1 VDPKELRSFFVQR
14 FILLGGMAEMKDVK
28 ARLGEAI
35 RRWFAPREIIIRTS
49 GRIQFICLS
58 TRAQLIASTVLGGVV
73 LGALGASINLAV
85 EQLHQYSRDIA
96 VRQAE
101 SAYNELLTAFGD
113 YVERAGDSIA
123 AADAEVAALA
133 ARANPSLPQPPQ
145 SGDVLVNLSGRGDA
159 ALKSALRDRLTLF
172 ESDLRTV
179 SERNKLLVGELSDL
193 KRELQQAQF
202 DRDTAIEARQ
212 AKATQLAEEMLK
224 SRALTNH
231 GDALQK
237 ELAEVTARG
246 ASAETRINSLT
257 AKVAGLEAEIQE
269 TNDHAADIE
278 DQARQL
284 TVALNAAIEQRNR
297 LQNER
302 AKMAGEVGDLR
313 QQLASLQES
322 QASFVANLA
331 ERTRGNV
338 DMMEKT
344 VAMTGLDVNKLLQ
357 TVSEDSGEGGPFIP
371 APTAASGD
379 EGEQKLLA
387 SVATL
392 GDQVD
397 RWEKLQFILRSL
409 PLTAPIDSY
418 YISSTYGARMDPFN
432 GERAV
437 HEGIDMVSKLR
448 SEVLATAP
456 GTVKFAGWKGGY
468 GRVVEIDHGLGI
480 VTRYAH
486 LHAINVKVGDVV
498 DYRQEIG
505 KLGSSGRSSGPHVHF
520 EVRYNGRPLDPMAFL
535 KAGRYVFK
543 G

>member
-1 VDPKELRSFFVQR
+1 
-14 FILLGGMAEMKDVK
+14 MK
-28 ARLGEAI
+28 ARLGEAV

-133 ARANPSLPQPPQ
+133 ARSNPSLPQPSQ
-145 SGDVLVNLSGRGDA
+145 SGDVLANLSGRGDE
-159 ALKSALRDRLTLF
+159 ALKSALRDRLSMF
-172 ESDLRTV
+172 ETDLRNV
-179 SERNKLLVGELSDL
+179 SERNKVLVGELSEL

-202 DRDTAIEARQ
+202 DRDTAVEARQ
-212 AKATQLAEEMLK
+212 VKATQLADEMLK
-224 SRALTNH
+224 SRSLGDR

-237 ELAEVTARG
+237 ELATVTERG

-257 AKVAGLEAEIQE
+257 AKVSGLEGEIQE
-269 TNDHAADIE
+269 TNQRASDIE
-278 DQARQL
+278 QQARQL
-284 TVALNAAIEQRNR
+284 TAALNTAIDQRNR

-302 AKMAGEVGDLR
+302 AKMAGTVGDLR

-322 QASFVANLA
+322 QANFVANLA
-331 ERTRGNV
+331 ERARDNI
-338 DMMEKT
+338 DIMEKT
-344 VAMTGLDVNKLLQ
+344 VAMTGLDVDKLLLS
-357 TVSEDSGEGGPFIP
+357 VADDNSGEGGPFIP
-371 APTAASGD
+371 APAPGAVGD

-392 GDQVD
+392 GGQVD

-418 YISSTYGARMDPFN
+418 YISSAFGARMDPFN
-432 GERAV
+432 GERAI

-448 SEVLATAP
+448 SDVLATAP
-456 GTVKFAGWKGGY
+456 GTVIFAGWKGGY

-486 LHAINVKVGDVV
+486 LYAINVKVGDVV

-520 EVRYNGRPLDPMAFL
+520 EVRYNGRPLDPMSFL

>member
-1 VDPKELRSFFVQR
+1 VRFVQR
-14 FILLGGMAEMKDVK
+14 FILLGGMAEMKDLK
-28 ARLGEAI
+28 ARIDDGI

-58 TRAQLIASTVLGGVV
+58 TRAQLIATTVLSGVV

-133 ARANPSLPQPPQ
+133 ARTNPAGGSLPAPSVPD
-145 SGDVLVNLSGRGDA
+145 SMLASMAGRGDA
-159 ALKSALRDRLTLF
+159 ALKSALRDRLTMF
-172 ESDLRTV
+172 ETDLRTV

-212 AKATQLAEEMLK
+212 AKAAQLADEANK
-224 SRALTNH
+224 SRLLGNR

-237 ELAEVTARG
+237 ELAAVTARG
-246 ASAETRINSLT
+246 ASAETRINSMT
-257 AKVAGLEAEIQE
+257 AKVASLEAEIHE
-269 TNDHAADIE
+269 TNLRAGDIE
-278 DQARQL
+278 QQARQL
-284 TVALNAAIEQRNR
+284 TVALNTAIDQRNR

-302 AKMAGEVGDLR
+302 ARMAGTIGDLR

-322 QASFVANLA
+322 QANFVANLA
-331 ERTRGNV
+331 ERARGNIDV
-338 DMMEKT
+338 MEKT
-344 VAMTGLDVNKLLQ
+344 VAMTGLDVDKLLRS
-357 TVSEDSGEGGPFIP
+357 VAEENSGEGGPFIP
-371 APTAASGD
+371 APSPSVTGN
-379 EGEQKLLA
+379 ENEQKLLA

-418 YISSTYGARMDPFN
+418 YISSAYGTRMDPFN
-432 GERAV
+432 GARAL
-437 HEGIDMVSKLR
+437 HEGVDMVSKLR

-456 GTVKFAGWKGGY
+456 GTVIFAGWKGGY

-486 LHAINVKVGDVV
+486 LYAINVKVGDLV

>member
-1 VDPKELRSFFVQR
+1 
-14 FILLGGMAEMKDVK
+14 MKDLK
-28 ARLGEAI
+28 ARIGEGI

-133 ARANPSLPQPPQ
+133 ARSNAAGGSLPAPSIPD
-145 SGDVLVNLSGRGDA
+145 SMLASLSGRGDD
-159 ALKSALRDRLTLF
+159 ALKSALRDRLTMF
-172 ESDLRTV
+172 ETDLRTV
-179 SERNKLLVGELSDL
+179 SERNKLLVGELSQL
-193 KRELQQAQF
+193 KRDLQQAQF

-212 AKATQLAEEMLK
+212 AKAAQLAEEVNK
-224 SRALTNH
+224 SRLLGNR
-231 GDALQK
+231 GDTLQK
-237 ELAEVTARG
+237 ELAAVVSRG
-246 ASAETRINSLT
+246 MSAENRITSLT
-257 AKVAGLEAEIQE
+257 KKVTEMEGQINDTNLRAGEIEQ
-269 TNDHAADIE
+269 
-278 DQARQL
+278 QARQL
-284 TVALNAAIEQRNR
+284 TVALNAALDQRNR

-302 AKMAGEVGDLR
+302 ARMAGTVGDLR
-313 QQLASLQES
+313 QQLTSLQES
-322 QASFVANLA
+322 QANFVANLA
-331 ERTRGNV
+331 ARARDNI
-338 DMMEKT
+338 DDMEKT
-344 VAMTGLDVNKLLQ
+344 VAMTGLDVDKLLQ
-357 TVSEDSGEGGPFIP
+357 SVAEENSGEGGPFIP
-371 APTAASGD
+371 ASTPAATGD
-379 EGEQKLLA
+379 EGEQKLMA

-397 RWEKLQFILRSL
+397 RWERLQLILRSL

-418 YISSTYGARMDPFN
+418 YISSSYGSRVDPFN
-432 GERAV
+432 GARAI

-456 GTVKFAGWKGGY
+456 GTVVFAGWKGGY
-468 GRVVEIDHGLGI
+468 GRVVEINHGLGI

-486 LHAINVKVGDVV
+486 LYAINVKVGDVV

-520 EVRYNGRPLDPMAFL
+520 EVRYNGRPLDPMSFL

>member
-1 VDPKELRSFFVQR
+1 
-14 FILLGGMAEMKDVK
+14 
-28 ARLGEAI
+28 
-35 RRWFAPREIIIRTS
+35 
-49 GRIQFICLS
+49 
-58 TRAQLIASTVLGGVV
+58 
-73 LGALGASINLAV
+73 
-85 EQLHQYSRDIA
+85 
-96 VRQAE
+96 
-101 SAYNELLTAFGD
+101 
-113 YVERAGDSIA
+113 
-123 AADAEVAALA
+123 
-133 ARANPSLPQPPQ
+133 
-145 SGDVLVNLSGRGDA
+145 
-159 ALKSALRDRLTLF
+159 
-172 ESDLRTV
+172 V
-179 SERNKLLVGELSDL
+179 SERNKLLVGQLSDL

-212 AKATQLAEEMLK
+212 AKAAQLADEVNK
-224 SRALTNH
+224 SRLLGNR
-231 GDALQK
+231 GDTLQK
-237 ELAEVTARG
+237 ELAAVTERG

-257 AKVAGLEAEIQE
+257 GKVASLEAKIQE
-269 TNDHAADIE
+269 TNQHAGDIE
-278 DQARQL
+278 QQARQL
-284 TVALNAAIEQRNR
+284 TVALNTAIDQRNR

-302 AKMAGEVGDLR
+302 AKMAGTVGDLR

-322 QASFVANLA
+322 QANFVANLA
-331 ERTRGNV
+331 ERARGNI
-338 DMMEKT
+338 DIMEKT

-357 TVSEDSGEGGPFIP
+357 SVADDNSGEGGPFIP
-371 APTAASGD
+371 APAPGAAGD

-418 YISSTYGARMDPFN
+418 YISSAFGARMDPFN

-456 GTVKFAGWKGGY
+456 GTVIFAGWKGGY

-486 LHAINVKVGDVV
+486 LYAINVKVGDIV

>member
-1 VDPKELRSFFVQR
+1 
-14 FILLGGMAEMKDVK
+14 MAEMNDMKT
-28 ARLGEAI
+28 RLGEAV

-73 LGALGASINLAV
+73 LGALGASINLAI

-133 ARANPSLPQPPQ
+133 ARSNTEGDRLPQTSQ
-145 SGDVLVNLSGRGDA
+145 SSELLTNLSGRGDA
-159 ALKSALRDRLTLF
+159 ALKSALRDRLTMF
-172 ESDLRTV
+172 ETDLRNV

-193 KRELQQAQF
+193 KRQLQQAQF

-212 AKATQLAEEMLK
+212 AKTAQLAEEINR
-224 SRALTNH
+224 SRSLSER

-237 ELAEVTARG
+237 ELADVIARG
-246 ASAETRINSLT
+246 ASAETRINSLNS
-257 AKVAGLEAEIQE
+257 KVASLEAEIQD

-278 DQARQL
+278 EQARQL

-302 AKMAGEVGDLR
+302 AKMSGEVGDLR

-322 QASFVANLA
+322 QANFVANLA
-331 ERTRGNV
+331 ERARGNI

-344 VAMTGLDVNKLLQ
+344 VAMTGLDVNKLLEA
-357 TVSEDSGEGGPFIP
+357 VSGDSAEGGPFIP
-371 APTAASGD
+371 AREPASGD

-418 YISSTYGARMDPFN
+418 YISSSYGTRLDPFN
-432 GERAV
+432 GARAQ
-437 HEGIDMVSKLR
+437 HEGVDMVSKLR

-456 GTVKFAGWKGGY
+456 GTVTFAGWKGGY

>member
-1 VDPKELRSFFVQR
+1 
-14 FILLGGMAEMKDVK
+14 
-28 ARLGEAI
+28 
-35 RRWFAPREIIIRTS
+35 
-49 GRIQFICLS
+49 
-58 TRAQLIASTVLGGVV
+58 
-73 LGALGASINLAV
+73 
-85 EQLHQYSRDIA
+85 
-96 VRQAE
+96 
-101 SAYNELLTAFGD
+101 
-113 YVERAGDSIA
+113 
-123 AADAEVAALA
+123 
-133 ARANPSLPQPPQ
+133 
-145 SGDVLVNLSGRGDA
+145 
-159 ALKSALRDRLTLF
+159 
-172 ESDLRTV
+172 
-179 SERNKLLVGELSDL
+179 
-193 KRELQQAQF
+193 
-202 DRDTAIEARQ
+202 
-212 AKATQLAEEMLK
+212 
-224 SRALTNH
+224 
-231 GDALQK
+231 
-237 ELAEVTARG
+237 
-246 ASAETRINSLT
+246 
-257 AKVAGLEAEIQE
+257 
-269 TNDHAADIE
+269 
-278 DQARQL
+278 
-284 TVALNAAIEQRNR
+284 VALNAALEQRNR

-302 AKMAGEVGDLR
+302 AKMAGEVGGLR
-313 QQLASLQES
+313 QQLTALQES
-322 QASFVANLA
+322 QANFVANLA

-357 TVSEDSGEGGPFIP
+357 TVSEESGEGGPFIP
-371 APTAASGD
+371 ATTAPSGD

-397 RWEKLQFILRSL
+397 RWEKLQLILRSL

-418 YISSTYGARMDPFN
+418 YISSSYGTRLDPFN
-432 GERAV
+432 GARAL
-437 HEGIDMVSKLR
+437 HEGVDMVSKLR

-486 LHAINVKVGDVV
+486 LYAINVKVGDVV

>member
-1 VDPKELRSFFVQR
+1 
-14 FILLGGMAEMKDVK
+14 MKDLK
-28 ARLGEAI
+28 AKIGDGI

-58 TRAQLIASTVLGGVV
+58 TRAQLIATTVLSGVV

-113 YVERAGDSIA
+113 FVERAGDSIA
-123 AADAEVAALA
+123 AADEEVAALA
-133 ARANPSLPQPPQ
+133 ARTDPASATLPETSKPD
-145 SGDVLVNLSGRGDA
+145 SMLAGLSGRGDE
-159 ALKSALRDRLTLF
+159 ALKGALRDRLNAF
-172 ESDLRTV
+172 ETDLRTV
-179 SERNKLLVGELSDL
+179 SERNKVLVGQLSDI
-193 KRELQQAQF
+193 KRELQQAEF
-202 DRDTAIEARQ
+202 DRDAAIEARQ
-212 AKATQLAEEMLK
+212 AKAAELAEEMNK
-224 SRALTNH
+224 SRQL
-231 GDALQK
+231 GDRGDTLQK
-237 ELAEVTARG
+237 ELAAVTARG
-246 ASAETRINSLT
+246 ASAETRINALT
-257 AKVAGLEAEIQE
+257 GQVAALEGQIKDTEL
-269 TNDHAADIE
+269 HAGDIE
-278 DQARQL
+278 QQVRQL
-284 TVALNAAIEQRNR
+284 TVALTTAIEQRNR

-302 AKMAGEVGDLR
+302 ARMAGTVGDLR
-313 QQLASLQES
+313 QQLASLQET

-331 ERTRGNV
+331 ERARDNI
-338 DMMEKT
+338 DEMEKT
-344 VAMTGLDVNKLLQ
+344 VAMTGLDVDKLLQ
-357 TVSEDSGEGGPFIP
+357 AVSDPDSGQGGPFIP
-371 APTAASGD
+371 APPPTSADD
-379 EGEQKLLA
+379 EGGQKLMA

-418 YISSTYGARMDPFN
+418 YISSAFGQRMDPFN
-432 GERAV
+432 GERAI

-456 GTVKFAGWKGGY
+456 GTVTFAGWKGGY

-486 LHAINVKVGDVV
+486 LYAINVKVGDVV

>member
-1 VDPKELRSFFVQR
+1 MNNLN
-14 FILLGGMAEMKDVK
+14 

-58 TRAQLIASTVLGGVV
+58 TRAQLIATTVLGGVV

-123 AADAEVAALA
+123 AADAEVAELA
-133 ARANPSLPQPPQ
+133 ARTDLGSAAQPAPAQ
-145 SGDVLVNLSGRGDA
+145 SGDVLANLSGRGDA

-172 ESDLRTV
+172 EADLRNV
-179 SERNKLLVGELSDL
+179 SERNKLLVGELADL
-193 KRELQQAQF
+193 KRELQQAEF
-202 DRDTAIEARQ
+202 DRDTAIAARQ
-212 AKATQLAEEMLK
+212 VKAAQLAEEINK
-224 SRALTNH
+224 NRALGER
-231 GDALQK
+231 GDGLQK

-257 AKVAGLEAEIQE
+257 AKVASLEAEIQE
-269 TNDHAADIE
+269 TNRRAGEIAE
-278 DQARQL
+278 QARQM

-302 AKMAGEVGDLR
+302 AKMAGTVGNLR
-313 QQLASLQES
+313 QQLAALQES
-322 QASFVANLA
+322 QANFVANLA
-331 ERTRGNV
+331 ERARNNID
-338 DMMEKT
+338 DMERT
-344 VAMTGLDVNKLLQ
+344 VAMTGLDVEKLLQ
-357 TVSEDSGEGGPFIP
+357 SIEDEESGKGGPFIP
-371 APTAASGD
+371 APAATGD
-379 EGEQKLLA
+379 ESEQKLLA

-418 YISSTYGARMDPFN
+418 YVSSSYGTRTDPFN
-432 GERAV
+432 GKRAL

-456 GTVKFAGWKGGY
+456 GTVIFAGWKGGY

-486 LHAINVKVGDVV
+486 LYAINVKVGDVV

>member
-1 VDPKELRSFFVQR
+1 M

-28 ARLGEAI
+28 ARLGEAV

-101 SAYNELLTAFGD
+101 SAYNDLLTAFGD
-113 YVERAGDSIA
+113 YVERAGDTIA

-133 ARANPSLPQPPQ
+133 DRTGLAAPAQPSDMLA
-145 SGDVLVNLSGRGDA
+145 SLSGRGDA
-159 ALKSALRDRLTLF
+159 ALKSALRDRLTMF
-172 ESDLRTV
+172 ETDLRAV
-179 SERNKLLVGELSDL
+179 SERNRLLVGELSDL
-193 KRELQQAQF
+193 KRELQQAEF

-212 AKATQLAEEMLK
+212 AKAAQLAEEMDK
-224 SRALTNH
+224 SRLLGSR
-231 GDALQK
+231 GDELQK
-237 ELAEVTARG
+237 ELAAVTARG
-246 ASAETRINSLT
+246 VSAETRINWLT
-257 AKVAGLEAEIQE
+257 GKVADLEGEIRE
-269 TNDHAADIE
+269 TNQRADEIAE
-278 DQARQL
+278 QARQM
-284 TVALNAAIEQRNR
+284 TVALNAALEQRNR

-302 AKMAGEVGDLR
+302 AKMAGTVGDLR

-322 QASFVANLA
+322 QADFVADLA
-331 ERTRGNV
+331 ERARGNI

-344 VAMTGLDVNKLLQ
+344 VAMTGLDVNKLLVAVAEQ
-357 TVSEDSGEGGPFIP
+357 SGEGGPFIP
-371 APTAASGD
+371 APVVASGD
-379 EGEQKLLA
+379 ESQQKLLA

-418 YISSTYGARMDPFN
+418 YISSSYGTRLDPFN
-432 GERAV
+432 GARAL
-437 HEGIDMVSKLR
+437 HEGVDMVSKLR

-520 EVRYNGRPLDPMAFL
+520 EVRYNGRPLDPMSFL

>member
-1 VDPKELRSFFVQR
+1 
-14 FILLGGMAEMKDVK
+14 MKDVK
-28 ARLGEAI
+28 ARIGELI

-113 YVERAGDSIA
+113 YVERAGDTIA
-123 AADAEVAALA
+123 EADAEVAALA
-133 ARANPSLPQPPQ
+133 ARTTPGSGTLPAGAQPD
-145 SGDVLVNLSGRGDA
+145 SMLASMAGRGDA
-159 ALKSALRDRLTLF
+159 ALKSALRDRLTMF
-172 ESDLRTV
+172 ETDLRTV

-193 KRELQQAQF
+193 KRELQQAEF
-202 DRDTAIEARQ
+202 DRDTAIDARQ
-212 AKATQLAEEMLK
+212 TKAAQLAEEVGK
-224 SRALTNH
+224 SRLLGNR
-231 GDALQK
+231 GDTLQK
-237 ELAEVTARG
+237 ELAKVTELG
-246 ASAETRINSLT
+246 ASAETRINSLNL
-257 AKVAGLEAEIQE
+257 KVANLETEIHE
-269 TNDHAADIE
+269 TNQRAGDIE
-278 DQARQL
+278 QQARQL
-284 TVALNAAIEQRNR
+284 TVALNAAIDQRNR

-302 AKMAGEVGDLR
+302 AKMAGTVGDLR

-322 QASFVANLA
+322 QANFVANLA
-331 ERTRGNV
+331 ERARGNI
-338 DMMEKT
+338 DLMEKT
-344 VAMTGLDVNKLLQ
+344 VAMTGLDVDKLLQ
-357 TVSEDSGEGGPFIP
+357 SVAEESSGEGGPFIP
-371 APTAASGD
+371 APAPGASGD

-392 GDQVD
+392 GGQVE

-418 YISSTYGARMDPFN
+418 YISSAYGARMDPFN
-432 GERAV
+432 GERAI

-456 GTVKFAGWKGGY
+456 GTVVFAGWKGGY
-468 GRVVEIDHGLGI
+468 GRVVEINHGLGI

-486 LHAINVKVGDVV
+486 LYAINVKVGDVV

>member
-1 VDPKELRSFFVQR
+1 
-14 FILLGGMAEMKDVK
+14 MAEMKDVK

-58 TRAQLIASTVLGGVV
+58 TRAQLIAATVLGGVV

-113 YVERAGDSIA
+113 YVERAGDTIA

-133 ARANPSLPQPPQ
+133 ARTNPGGGALPPASG
-145 SGDVLVNLSGRGDA
+145 SGDVLANLSGRGDA
-159 ALKSALRDRLTLF
+159 ALKSALRDRLSMF
-172 ESDLRTV
+172 ETDLRNV
-179 SERNKLLVGELSDL
+179 SERNRLLVGELSEL
-193 KRELQQAQF
+193 KRDLQQAQF
-202 DRDTAIEARQ
+202 DRDSAIEARQ
-212 AKATQLAEEMLK
+212 AKASQLAEEMNKTHML
-224 SRALTNH
+224 
-231 GDALQK
+231 GDRGEALQR

-257 AKVAGLEAEIQE
+257 VKVASMEAEIQE
-269 TNDHAADIE
+269 TNRNAGEIE
-278 DQARQL
+278 EQARQL
-284 TVALNAAIEQRNR
+284 AAALNAAIEQRNR

-302 AKMAGEVGDLR
+302 AKMAGTVGELR
-313 QQLASLQES
+313 QQLAALQES
-322 QASFVANLA
+322 QANFVAKLA
-331 ERTRGNV
+331 ERARDNI
-338 DMMEKT
+338 DDMEKT

-357 TVSEDSGEGGPFIP
+357 SIGEEESGRGGPFIP
-371 APTAASGD
+371 VPVATGD

-397 RWEKLQFILRSL
+397 RWEKLHLILRSL

-418 YISSTYGARMDPFN
+418 YISSAYGTRKDPFN
-432 GERAV
+432 GARSV

-448 SEVLATAP
+448 SQVLATAP

>member
-1 VDPKELRSFFVQR
+1 
-14 FILLGGMAEMKDVK
+14 MKDMK
-28 ARLGEAI
+28 ARLGEAV

-73 LGALGASINLAV
+73 LGALGASVNLAI

-133 ARANPSLPQPPQ
+133 ARSNPSLPQPSQ
-145 SGDVLVNLSGRGDA
+145 SGDVLANLSGRGDD
-159 ALKSALRDRLTLF
+159 ALKSALRDRLSLF
-172 ESDLRTV
+172 ESDLRNV

-212 AKATQLAEEMLK
+212 AKTALLAEEIGK
-224 SRALTNH
+224 SRSLNER
-231 GDALQK
+231 GEALQK
-237 ELAEVTARG
+237 QLADVIARG

-257 AKVAGLEAEIQE
+257 GKVAGLEAEIQE

-284 TVALNAAIEQRNR
+284 TVALNAALEQRNR

-313 QQLASLQES
+313 QQLTSLQES
-322 QASFVANLA
+322 QANFVANLA
-331 ERTRGNV
+331 ERARGNI

-371 APTAASGD
+371 AATPSGD

-418 YISSTYGARMDPFN
+418 YISSSYGTRLDPFN
-432 GERAV
+432 GARAL
-437 HEGIDMVSKLR
+437 HEGVDMVSKLR

-486 LHAINVKVGDVV
+486 LYAINVKVGDVV

>member
-1 VDPKELRSFFVQR
+1 MNDLKV
-14 FILLGGMAEMKDVK
+14 
-28 ARLGEAI
+28 RLADGV

-58 TRAQLIASTVLGGVV
+58 TRAQLIAATVLGGVV
-73 LGALGASINLAV
+73 MGALGASINLAI

-123 AADAEVAALA
+123 TADAEVAALVARTDPA
-133 ARANPSLPQPPQ
+133 AAMPVAPSGSNRVLPNIAGP
-145 SGDVLVNLSGRGDA
+145 GDD
-159 ALKSALRDRLTLF
+159 ALKTALRDRLAAF
-172 ESDLRTV
+172 ETDLRSV
-179 SERNKLLVGELSDL
+179 SERNKVLVAQLSDL
-193 KRELQQAQF
+193 KREMQRVQL
-202 DRDTAIEARQ
+202 DRDAAIEARQ
-212 AKATQLAEEMLK
+212 AKTAELAEEITR
-224 SRALTNH
+224 SRQLGER
-231 GDALQK
+231 GDALQR
-237 ELAEVTARG
+237 ELAAVIAQGTTAENRIG
-246 ASAETRINSLT
+246 ALED
-257 AKVAGLEAEIQE
+257 KVASLEGELQKTNQHAE
-269 TNDHAADIE
+269 DIAL
-278 DQARQL
+278 QARQL
-284 TVALNAAIEQRNR
+284 TTALNTAIEQRNR

-302 AKMAGEVGDLR
+302 AVIVGTVGDLR
-313 QQLASLQES
+313 SQLASLQES
-322 QASFVANLA
+322 QANFVANLA
-331 ERTRGNV
+331 ERARDNI

-344 VAMTGLDVNKLLQ
+344 VAMTGLDVEKLLAAIAEENAGQ
-357 TVSEDSGEGGPFIP
+357 GGPYIPAQATTDEGG
-371 APTAASGD
+371 
-379 EGEQKLLA
+379 QKLLA

-397 RWEKLQFILRSL
+397 RWERLQLILRSL

-418 YISSTYGARMDPFN
+418 YISSSYGARMDPFN
-432 GERAV
+432 GERAI
-437 HEGIDMVSKLR
+437 HEGIDMVGKLR

-480 VTRYAH
+480 ITRYAH
-486 LHAINVKVGDVV
+486 LYAINVKVGDVV

-520 EVRYNGRPLDPMAFL
+520 EVRYNGRPLDPMGFL

>member
-1 VDPKELRSFFVQR
+1 
-14 FILLGGMAEMKDVK
+14 MAEMKDVN
-28 ARLGEAI
+28 ARFGEAI
-35 RRWFAPREIIIRTS
+35 RRWFAPREVIIRTS

-58 TRAQLIASTVLGGVV
+58 TRAQMIAATVLGGVV
-73 LGALGASINLAV
+73 VGALGASINLAI

-113 YVERAGDSIA
+113 YVERAGDTIA

-133 ARANPSLPQPPQ
+133 ARTNPGGDPLAQP
-145 SGDVLVNLSGRGDA
+145 SHSDNVLASLSGRGDA
-159 ALKSALRDRLTLF
+159 ALKSALRDRLSMF

-179 SERNKLLVGELSDL
+179 SERNKLLVGELSEL

-212 AKATQLAEEMLK
+212 AKAAQLAEEMSKTRMLGN
-224 SRALTNH
+224 RA
-231 GDALQK
+231 DELQR
-237 ELAEVTARG
+237 ELAKATALG
-246 ASAETRINSLT
+246 ASAETRINMLN
-257 AKVAGLEAEIQE
+257 AKVAGLEDEIQE
-269 TNDHAADIE
+269 INGRAGDIE
-278 DQARQL
+278 EQARQL
-284 TVALNAAIEQRNR
+284 TIALNTAIEQRNR

-302 AKMAGEVGDLR
+302 AKMAGTIGELR
-313 QQLASLQES
+313 QQLTTLQES
-322 QASFVANLA
+322 QANFVANLA
-331 ERTRGNV
+331 ERARVNI
-338 DMMEKT
+338 DDMEKT

-357 TVSEDSGEGGPFIP
+357 SIEEQETGKGGPFIP
-371 APTAASGD
+371 APVVASGD
-379 EGEQKLLA
+379 AGEQRLLA

-397 RWEKLQFILRSL
+397 RWEKLQLILRTL

-418 YISSTYGARMDPFN
+418 YISSSFGTRKDPFN
-432 GERAV
+432 GARSL

-448 SEVLATAP
+448 SEVLSTAP
-456 GTVKFAGWKGGY
+456 GTVTFAGWKGGY

>member
-1 VDPKELRSFFVQR
+1 
-14 FILLGGMAEMKDVK
+14 MNDVK
-28 ARLGEAI
+28 ARLGEAV

-73 LGALGASINLAV
+73 LGALGASINLAI

-113 YVERAGDSIA
+113 YVERAGDTIA

-133 ARANPSLPQPPQ
+133 ARSNTAGGTLPQAAQPSEP
-145 SGDVLVNLSGRGDA
+145 LANLSGGGDA
-159 ALKSALRDRLTLF
+159 ALKSALRDRLSMF
-172 ESDLRTV
+172 ETDLRTV
-179 SERNKLLVGELSDL
+179 SERNKLLVGELAEL
-193 KRELQQAQF
+193 KRQLQQAEF
-202 DRDTAIEARQ
+202 DRDTAVEARQ

-224 SRALTNH
+224 SRSLDDR
-231 GDALQK
+231 GSALQK

-257 AKVAGLEAEIQE
+257 GKVATLEAEIQE
-269 TNDHAADIE
+269 TRDHAADIE
-278 DQARQL
+278 EQARQL
-284 TVALNAAIEQRNR
+284 TVALNTAIEQRNR

-302 AKMAGEVGDLR
+302 AKMAGEVGNLR
-313 QQLASLQES
+313 QQLVSLQES
-322 QASFVANLA
+322 QANFVANLA
-331 ERTRGNV
+331 ERARGNI
-338 DMMEKT
+338 DLMEKT

-357 TVSEDSGEGGPFIP
+357 TVSEQSGEGGPFIP
-371 APTAASGD
+371 APATGD

-418 YISSTYGARMDPFN
+418 YISSSYGTRLDPFN
-432 GERAV
+432 GARAL
-437 HEGIDMVSKLR
+437 HEGVDMVSKLR

-456 GTVKFAGWKGGY
+456 GTVTFAGWKGGY

-486 LHAINVKVGDVV
+486 LYAINVKVGDVV

-520 EVRYNGRPLDPMAFL
+520 EVRYNGRPLDPMAFM

>member
-1 VDPKELRSFFVQR
+1 
-14 FILLGGMAEMKDVK
+14 MKDVK
-28 ARLGEAI
+28 ARLGEAV

-73 LGALGASINLAV
+73 LGALGASINLAI

-133 ARANPSLPQPPQ
+133 ARSNTAGDTLPKASQPSDMLA
-145 SGDVLVNLSGRGDA
+145 NLSGRGDA
-159 ALKSALRDRLTLF
+159 ALKSALRDRLTMF
-172 ESDLRTV
+172 ETDLRNV

-212 AKATQLAEEMLK
+212 AKTAQLVEEMLK
-224 SRALTNH
+224 SRSLDDR
-231 GDALQK
+231 GSVLQK
-237 ELAEVTARG
+237 ELADVTARG

-257 AKVAGLEAEIQE
+257 GKVAGLEAEIQE
-269 TNDHAADIE
+269 TNDHAADIAE
-278 DQARQL
+278 QARQL
-284 TVALNAAIEQRNR
+284 TVALNTAIEQRNR

-322 QASFVANLA
+322 QANFVANLA
-331 ERTRGNV
+331 ERARGNI

-344 VAMTGLDVNKLLQ
+344 VAMTGLDVNKLLLA
-357 TVSEDSGEGGPFIP
+357 VSEDSGEGGPFIP
-371 APTAASGD
+371 APAAATTGD
-379 EGEQKLLA
+379 ENEQKLLA

-418 YISSTYGARMDPFN
+418 YISSAYGARMDPFN
-432 GERAV
+432 GERAI

-456 GTVKFAGWKGGY
+456 GTVTFAGWKGGY

-486 LHAINVKVGDVV
+486 LYAINVKVGDVV